1 MSGSTRSVFILVV
14 IAGLFAAAAL
24 YVAHGA
30 QTSGSTMPGVAR
42 SSGEDRPM
50 VKSISPNGNANGQW
64 DASDFSELSA
74 SDQSF
79 TAGNVVSHLNG
90 FFSRL
95 YSDRTM
101 TLAERDAFAYR
112 LALALESDKNTRKAV
127 SEYYRQIP
135 ADKAMRRDI
144 MRNMLAVGPVGR
156 AVMLDEAKRIW
167 DSKDKE
173 SYQHMYET
181 YSGFPGQAPK
191 PVIVDAIAGLSTHGI
206 GSGTAV
212 ASLNLIGTLEKDD
225 SLDAAQLRKAAVSQ
239 MSSLVSNDQDKSVR
253 GIAAQKIYQLSS
265 PEDAANLAA
274 GFIRKDGANPWMV
287 DQTLYSVSSGDVE
300 LTPALRSALASAVA
314 RGSLPAAAVAHYN
327 AVVSQGP

>member
-1 MSGSTRSVFILVV
+1 
-14 IAGLFAAAAL
+14 
-24 YVAHGA
+24 
-30 QTSGSTMPGVAR
+30 
-42 SSGEDRPM
+42 
-50 VKSISPNGNANGQW
+50 
-64 DASDFSELSA
+64 
-74 SDQSF
+74 
-79 TAGNVVSHLNG
+79 
-90 FFSRL
+90 
-95 YSDRTM
+95 M

-253 GIAAQKIYQLSS
+253 GIAAQKSINSPHPKMPQISPPASS
-265 PEDAANLAA
+265 GKMEPTR
-274 GFIRKDGANPWMV
+274 GWSIRRFIR
-287 DQTLYSVSSGDVE
+287 S
-300 LTPALRSALASAVA
+300 
-314 RGSLPAAAVAHYN
+314 PAAM
-327 AVVSQGP
+327 